1 MALHGARF
9 RLLLAR
15 LIDNMLQR
23 GLSRHSQATEHTIDS
38 EGSASVWGRG
48 SMLQTD
54 DVRYMVT
61 LSQIDEQRA
70 SQTLDELIDL
80 VADLL
85 PVNEHV
91 YPELASR
98 NPADAVSF
106 CLRHSALHFSKT
118 AGKLAAFVED
128 ADHGKYAE
136 IQTLQAI
143 VAASLVNSLK
153 LADEIGISG
162 PDIIEQIRLKFDR
175 PDPMGTQMS
184 F

>member
-1 MALHGARF
+1 
-9 RLLLAR
+9 
-15 LIDNMLQR
+15 
-23 GLSRHSQATEHTIDS
+23 
-38 EGSASVWGRG
+38 
-48 SMLQTD
+48 MLQTD

-61 LSQIDEQRA
+61 LSQINRERA
-70 SQTLDELIDL
+70 SETLDQLIDL
-80 VADLL
+80 ISDLL

-91 YPELASR
+91 YPELGSR
-98 NPADAVSF
+98 SAGEAMSF

-162 PDIIEQIRLKFDR
+162 PDIIEQIRLKFDLR
-175 PDPMGTQMS
+175 DQSESQTL

>member
-1 MALHGARF
+1 
-9 RLLLAR
+9 
-15 LIDNMLQR
+15 
-23 GLSRHSQATEHTIDS
+23 
-38 EGSASVWGRG
+38 
-48 SMLQTD
+48 MLQTD

-61 LSQIDEQRA
+61 LSQINRERA
-70 SQTLDELIDL
+70 SETLDQLIDL
-80 VADLL
+80 ISDLL

-91 YPELASR
+91 YPELGSR
-98 NPADAVSF
+98 NADEAVSF

-162 PDIIEQIRLKFDR
+162 PDIIEQIRLKFDLR
-175 PDPMGTQMS
+175 DQSEPQTL